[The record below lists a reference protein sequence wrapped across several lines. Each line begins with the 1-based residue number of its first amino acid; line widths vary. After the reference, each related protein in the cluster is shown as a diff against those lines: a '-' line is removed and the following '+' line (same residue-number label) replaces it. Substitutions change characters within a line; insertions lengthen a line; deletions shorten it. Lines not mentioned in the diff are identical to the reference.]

1 MLLRHGVSRGGC
13 DGRSQNRPK
22 RLSCAGEGASQT
34 DGRESVYDARGG
46 GDRSALLSEIT
57 QLVELI
63 KPVVSHDKYFHTHT
77 ELALIMVSA
86 DDPMSALDHIVA
98 LLARCGA
105 VRTQRPPL

>member
-1 MLLRHGVSRGGC
+1 MGDPKIDPSDCLVLARVLRRRTVES
-13 DGRSQNRPK
+13 
-22 RLSCAGEGASQT
+22 LSTTLG
-34 DGRESVYDARGG
+34 GG

>member
-1 MLLRHGVSRGGC
+1 MGDPKIDPSDCLVLARVLRRRTVES
-13 DGRSQNRPK
+13 
-22 RLSCAGEGASQT
+22 LST
-34 DGRESVYDARGG
+34 TLGG